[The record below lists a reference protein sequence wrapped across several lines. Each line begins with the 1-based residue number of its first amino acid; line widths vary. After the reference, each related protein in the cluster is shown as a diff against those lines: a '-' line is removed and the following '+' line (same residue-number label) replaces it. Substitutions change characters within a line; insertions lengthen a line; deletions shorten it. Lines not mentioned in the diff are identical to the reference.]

1 MATSN
6 EKYFTEILDHLNNY
20 TDHYGQGLTSENL
33 WDAVIR
39 VMEEEEEDAQ
49 NNVNNVTKDTSF
61 QYPVA
66 MNVQNK
72 DANMWY

>member
-20 TDHYGQGLTSENL
+20 TDHHRQGLTSENL
-33 WDAVIR
+33 WDVVIR

-49 NNVNNVTKDTSF
+49 NNVNNGTKDTSF
-61 QYPVA
+61 QYPVE

-72 DANMWY
+72 NANMWY